1 MKHIKIN
8 SENNVRLWKK
18 AIRAI
23 SMTALL
29 VGIILGNFQNAFAQ
43 FTFMGDYDRTFA
55 APLGYYVDPQFP
67 DPNQTGDVNSSFT
80 TGDVMSDGSIVA
92 AGQFIKLDGVYDH
105 EFYIKK
111 FLPSGVLD
119 ASFNGGRGFII
130 PDFHVFDPT
139 PVGGIANSQTMSTP
153 DGAVR
158 APSKYIAK
166 LKVLPDNKILV
177 VGVCEMSGV
186 RSGTGISSL
195 IFGKGICMM
204 RFNPNG
210 TLDTTFGTAGDF
222 QFASL
227 NNPNIGSTYREY
239 PGMVWTPVGNQPM
252 IRYPAEIDNFDVV
265 IQPDGKI
272 LIAGTTRTRLQ
283 PSISTQRE
291 SGFLLRYTSQG
302 ALDASFGN
310 NGAIHYFANPT
321 QPAECTPRR
330 YFFGVAVQP
339 DGRILALGTDGTVR
353 ADCPSTGVNFQG
365 NRFVVTRWTAN
376 GQFET
381 ARYLDNNTAYD
392 QFSRGR
398 ATAAVFSKDG
408 SKVIVSGSYD
418 CKATLAK
425 FNVGDLSLDTTFGTN
440 GIAGYRQSCGND
452 VGLFGTTLFLK
463 TIQPDGK
470 ILGTDNVQTF
480 PRLTRFN
487 PNGSPDL
494 SFGNENA
501 VGGTP
506 FAGSLHVNVLHY
518 NNANSRVIH
527 EHVIVRPNGRLLL
540 FGHSFAFQPAR
551 AVVSQQNT
559 VLKNGNYSDFTN
571 DGKAEIAVF
580 RPSNGAWYQLN
591 SANGAFSGVIFGFGT
606 DKPVP
611 ADYDGDGKT
620 DIAVFRDGFWYY
632 LQSSDG
638 AFRGLQFGSPE
649 DLPRPGDFDGD
660 GKADIAVF
668 RPSNGSWYYLRSSDN
683 QFVGLA
689 FGQNGDVPLLAD
701 FDGDGKSDIAVF
713 RGGFWYYLQSSNG
726 EFRGLQFGLGT
737 DIPTVG
743 DYDGDGKSD
752 ISVFRNGNW
761 YRLNSSTGAFVGFQ
775 WGQSGD
781 KPTAADYDGDGK
793 TDLAVFR
800 NGDWYVLNS
809 GNNSFFGTTFGFS
822 TDVPIPSVYLP

>member
-1 MKHIKIN
+1 MNYVKAN
-8 SENNVRLWKK
+8 SENNTRLWKK
-18 AIRAI
+18 NIQII

-29 VGIILGNFQNAFAQ
+29 VVMILGNSGSASAQ
-43 FTFMGDYDRTFA
+43 FTFMGDYDRTFGGG
-55 APLGYYVDPQFP
+55 LGYYVDPQFP
-67 DPNQTGDVNSSFT
+67 DPNQTGDVSSTFT

-92 AGQFIKLDGVYDH
+92 AGQFIKADGVFDR

-111 FLPSGVLD
+111 FLPSGLPD
-119 ASFNGGRGFII
+119 TSFNGGRGFII
-130 PDFHVFDPT
+130 PDFYVFDPT

-158 APSKYIAK
+158 ARSKYIAK

-177 VGVCEMSGV
+177 VGVCEMTGV
-186 RSGTGISSL
+186 RSGTTISSFIL
-195 IFGKGICMM
+195 GKGVCMM

-252 IRYPAEIDNFDVV
+252 FRYPAETDNLDVV

-330 YFFGVAVQP
+330 YFFGVAIQP
-339 DGRILALGTDGTVR
+339 DGRILALGTDGTVN
-353 ADCPSTGVNFQG
+353 ADCPSTGVGFQG
-365 NRFVVTRWTAN
+365 SRFVVTRWTAN

-381 ARYLDNNTAYD
+381 ARYLDNNTAFD
-392 QFSRGR
+392 FFSRGR
-398 ATAAVFSKDG
+398 ATAAVFSRDG

-440 GIAGYRQSCGND
+440 GIAGYRQSCG
-452 VGLFGTTLFLK
+452 GSTSLFGTTLFLR

-470 ILGTDNVQTF
+470 ILGTDIGQSL

-494 SFGNENA
+494 SFGNENS
-501 VGGTP
+501 VGGAP
-506 FAGSLHVNVLHY
+506 FAGSLNVNVLHY
-518 NNANSRVIH
+518 NNFNSRVFH

-559 VLKNGNYSDFTN
+559 VFRNGVHSDFTN
-571 DGKAEIAVF
+571 DGRTDVGVF
-580 RPSNGAWYQLN
+580 RPSTGAWFYLN
-591 SANGAFSGVIFGFGT
+591 SANNQSNGIAFGLGT
-606 DKPVP
+606 DKIAP
-611 ADYDGDGKT
+611 ADYDGDGRS
-620 DIAVFRDGFWYY
+620 DVAVFRDGIWY
-632 LQSSDG
+632 LQQSTKGFTGIS
-638 AFRGLQFGSPE
+638 FGTTG
-649 DLPRPGDFDGD
+649 DLPRPG
-660 GKADIAVF
+660 
-668 RPSNGSWYYLRSSDN
+668 
-683 QFVGLA
+683 
-689 FGQNGDVPLLAD
+689 
-701 FDGDGKSDIAVF
+701 
-713 RGGFWYYLQSSNG
+713 
-726 EFRGLQFGLGT
+726 
-737 DIPTVG
+737 
-743 DYDGDGKSD
+743 
-752 ISVFRNGNW
+752 
-761 YRLNSSTGAFVGFQ
+761 
-775 WGQSGD
+775 
-781 KPTAADYDGDGK
+781 
-793 TDLAVFR
+793 
-800 NGDWYVLNS
+800 
-809 GNNSFFGTTFGFS
+809 
-822 TDVPIPSVYLP
+822 

>member
-1 MKHIKIN
+1 
-8 SENNVRLWKK
+8 
-18 AIRAI
+18 
-23 SMTALL
+23 
-29 VGIILGNFQNAFAQ
+29 
-43 FTFMGDYDRTFA
+43 
-55 APLGYYVDPQFP
+55 
-67 DPNQTGDVNSSFT
+67 
-80 TGDVMSDGSIVA
+80 
-92 AGQFIKLDGVYDH
+92 
-105 EFYIKK
+105 
-111 FLPSGVLD
+111 
-119 ASFNGGRGFII
+119 
-130 PDFHVFDPT
+130 
-139 PVGGIANSQTMSTP
+139 
-153 DGAVR
+153 
-158 APSKYIAK
+158 
-166 LKVLPDNKILV
+166 
-177 VGVCEMSGV
+177 
-186 RSGTGISSL
+186 
-195 IFGKGICMM
+195 MM

-252 IRYPAEIDNFDVV
+252 FRYPAEIDNFDVV

-381 ARYLDNNTAYD
+381 ARYLDNNTAFD

-398 ATAAVFSKDG
+398 ATAAVFSRDG
-408 SKVIVSGSYD
+408 SKVIVSGSYQ

-470 ILGTDNVQTF
+470 ILGIDVGQSL

-494 SFGNENA
+494 SFGNDNSE
-501 VGGTP
+501 GGGAP
-506 FAGSLHVNVLHY
+506 FAGSLNVNVLHY
-518 NNANSRVIH
+518 NNVNSRVFH

-540 FGHSFAFQPAR
+540 FGYSFPFQATR

-559 VLKNGNYSDFTN
+559 VFENGVYSDFTN
-571 DGKAEIAVF
+571 DGRTDIGVF
-580 RPSNGAWYQLN
+580 RNGAWFYLDSTNNQ
-591 SANGAFSGVIFGFGT
+591 SNGISFGQAG

-620 DIAVFRDGFWYY
+620 DVAVFRDGIWY
-632 LQSSDG
+632 LQQSTKGFTGIS
-638 AFRGLQFGSPE
+638 FGTTG

-660 GKADIAVF
+660 GLADIAVF
-668 RPSNGSWYYLRSSDN
+668 RPSNGVWYVLRSSDN
-683 QFVGLA
+683 QFYGTQ
-689 FGQNGDVPLLAD
+689 FGQAGDVPLLAD
-701 FDGDGKSDIAVF
+701 FDADGRSDLAVYRSGIWYYIRSSDNGF
-713 RGGFWYYLQSSNG
+713 RGIA
-726 EFRGLQFGLGT
+726 FGAS
-737 DIPTVG
+737 DDVPVQG
-743 DYDGDGKSD
+743 DYDGDSQTD
-752 ISVFRNGNW
+752 IAVWRPSNGVW
-761 YRLNSSTGAFVGFQ
+761 YRLNSSTGGGLVGQGF
-775 WGQSGD
+775 GQSGD
-781 KPTAADYDGDGK
+781 RPTPGDYDNDGK
-793 TDLAVFR
+793 NDLAVYR
-800 NGDWYVLNS
+800 GGIWYVQRS
-809 GNNSFFGTTFGFS
+809 SDNSFFGVAYGAA
-822 TDVPIPSVYLP
+822 TDVPVPSAYLP